1 MTLGRRT
8 FMGSG
13 IAAAATAAMPSW
25 AQGPAVAPVVRVLSD
40 TEIIRAAL
48 ALHPGLERY
57 WSENERERAIVQLGQ
72 QWADMSTR
80 QHYLSLASFLARIE
94 CGHSYPN
101 FFNQSQAVNQ
111 ALFADLPR
119 VPFTFRWIGA
129 PSNTAMVVT
138 DNFASDS
145 GLLPGSIVTRL
156 NGQRPAD
163 ILRRLM
169 PLVRADGGNDGKRRA
184 LLEMQGNAGLETFD
198 IFHGL
203 VFGGTDRDAIRIEAT
218 LPDGRTFRRDLASA
232 TRDSRE
238 AGMPTHQVPRDGP
251 VWQWTER
258 ADGIAILTMPTW
270 GLHWTSWDWRAW
282 LDERLTAL
290 PRNSKLIVDLRD
302 NEGGF
307 PCGDAILARLTDRD
321 LHNIPFEWR
330 VRFRTTSDVL
340 NPFLDTWDES
350 FRTLGENAEDIGE
363 GFYRLPQEQVTG
375 VIPARGPQIHARV
388 AVLTSAVNSSATH
401 QFADRCRSTG
411 LARLFG
417 DTTGGNR
424 RGLNAGKFF
433 FVRLPFSGL
442 EFDLPLIG
450 SFPTTPQPDAGIV
463 PDVMVA
469 ATATDIAARRDP
481 VLAAAADWLS
491 RS

>member
-1 MTLGRRT
+1 
-8 FMGSG
+8 MGSSV
-13 IAAAATAAMPSW
+13 AAAATIAVPGW
-25 AQGPAVAPVVRVLSD
+25 AQVPDVAPVVRVPSD
-40 TEIIRAAL
+40 VGIIEAAL
-48 ALHPGLERY
+48 ALHPGLDRY
-57 WSENERERAIVQLGQ
+57 WPVAEREQALTQLSRQWPSLPKPQ
-72 QWADMSTR
+72 Q
-80 QHYLSLASFLARIE
+80 YLALARFLARIR

-101 FFNQSQAVNQ
+101 FFNQTAAVNQ
-111 ALFADLPR
+111 QLFDTVPR
-119 VPFTFRWIGA
+119 VPFAFRWI
-129 PSNTAMVVT
+129 NDAMVVT
-138 DNFASDS
+138 GNA
-145 GLLPGSIVTRL
+145 GGTERLLPGTIITGL
-156 NGQRPAD
+156 NSQTSGH
-163 ILRRLM
+163 ILRTLM
-169 PLVRADGGNDGKRRA
+169 PLIRADGGNDGKRRA
-184 LLEMQGNAGLETFD
+184 LLEMQGDAGLETFD

-203 VFGGTDRDAIRIEAT
+203 VFGGTDRDAIRIEAR
-218 LPDGRTFRRDLASA
+218 LPNGRTICRELASA

-238 AGMPTHQVPRDGP
+238 AGMPTRRAPRDGP

-258 ADGIAILTMPTW
+258 TDGIALLTMPTW

-282 LDERLTAL
+282 LDERLTTL
-290 PRNSKLIVDLRD
+290 PRNGRLVVDLRN

-321 LHNIPFEWR
+321 LNSIPFEWR
-330 VRFRTTSDVL
+330 VRFRTTSNAL

-350 FRTLGENAEDIGE
+350 FRSLGENAEDIGG
-363 GFYRLPQEQVTG
+363 GFYRLPAEQVTG
-375 VIPARGPQIHARV
+375 MISARSPQIHARV

-417 DTTGGNR
+417 STTGGNR

-442 EFDLPLIG
+442 EFDLPLVG

-463 PDVMVA
+463 PDVVVA
-469 ATATDIAARRDP
+469 PTAADIAAGRDP
-481 VLAAAADWLS
+481 VLDAAVDWLV